1 MAAELARLRAA
12 YDAQQRNVVDWLNS
26 LPADAWELPSRLEAW
41 TVRELGFH
49 VTSMTGVVIVA
60 LNADAPREK
69 AQTIAAYT
77 AKWPAAGPEIA
88 QRDRDGATGM
98 SASDV
103 IANAS
108 QARTDLLAALD
119 ATEGDPVVEGRRG
132 PLKLSDLMAT
142 RVNELIV
149 HSLDLSASVPDVEP
163 VTFDREALGISVRML
178 TGILAERV
186 PGRSVEVRVPPH
198 AAVQCVEGPRH
209 TRGTPP
215 NVVELD
221 PTTWIELATGRISW
235 AGASAAGRMH
245 ASGERADL
253 SAYLPVL
260 S

>member
-1 MAAELARLRAA
+1 VAAELTKLRAA
-12 YDAQQRNVVDWLNS
+12 YEAQQHNVVDWLGF
-26 LPADAWELPSRLEAW
+26 LPAAAWELPSRLDAW
-41 TVRELGFH
+41 SVRELGFH

-60 LNADAPREK
+60 LNADVPRDK
-69 AQTIAAYT
+69 PQTIAAYT

-103 IANAS
+103 IANAT

-119 ATEGDPVVEGRRG
+119 ATAGDPVVEGRRG
-132 PLKLSDLMAT
+132 PLRLSDLMVT

-149 HSLDLSASVPDVEP
+149 HSLDLSASVPGVES
-163 VTFDREALGISVRML
+163 VTLDRDAMGIAVRML
-178 TGILAERV
+178 TGILAERA
-186 PGRSVEVRVPPH
+186 PGRSVEVRVPPY
-198 AAVQCVEGPRH
+198 AAVQCVVGPRH

-221 PTTWIELATGRISW
+221 PTTWIELATGRIGW
-235 AGASAAGRMH
+235 AAALSEGKVH
-245 ASGERADL
+245 ASGERADI
-253 SAYLPVL
+253 SAHLPVL